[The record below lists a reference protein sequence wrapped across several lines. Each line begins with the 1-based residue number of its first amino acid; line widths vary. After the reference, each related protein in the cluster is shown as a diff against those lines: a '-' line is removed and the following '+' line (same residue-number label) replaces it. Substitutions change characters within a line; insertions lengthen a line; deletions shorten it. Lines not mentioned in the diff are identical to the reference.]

1 MPCESTGLPNASLAV
16 PFHDSEC
23 NKTTTSR
30 LELEKWAELI
40 AAAAMQSANPPPA
53 LPAAVDMPE
62 AWRTDVEALTPE
74 ASSSQS
80 TLLARESITLLTDSY
95 SAAGDDAELNRIQL
109 RLNAGELG
117 ELSLVVERSVSGL
130 HVQIGAE
137 NSSVLAA
144 IARNSSSMTHALSS
158 IGQPVTTLAF
168 VALDGLGT
176 VLAPSKGA
184 PNNQPKSSKSD
195 GNLTEDKTQAR
206 RRGRRIDVLG

>member
-16 PFHDSEC
+16 PFHDSES

-40 AAAAMQSANPPPA
+40 AASAMQSANPTRI
-53 LPAAVDMPE
+53 LPVVADMPE

-74 ASSSQS
+74 AGSSQG
-80 TLLARESITLLTDSY
+80 TLLARESIGLSTSSY
-95 SAAGDDAELNRIQL
+95 SAAGDEAELNRIQL
-109 RLNAGELG
+109 RLNAGDLG

-130 HVQIGAE
+130 HIQIGAE
-137 NSSVLAA
+137 NIGVLAA
-144 IARNSSSMTHALSS
+144 IARNSSSMTYALSS
-158 IGQPVTTLAF
+158 IGQPVTSLAF
-168 VALDGLGT
+168 VAMDGLGT

-184 PNNQPKSSKSD
+184 LGNQPNSSKSD
-195 GNLTEDKTQAR
+195 GNLTQEKTQAR